1 MPPLIGDKPL
11 TAAERQRRYRERNAE
26 KVRESQQRW
35 LAANPERRREVARS
49 FYERNRESEM
59 ARSVA
64 WRAANLDAVRRHRRE
79 SHYRNYAKDIMRMS
93 ARRANV
99 RAFIITDRDVRRLM
113 SQACAECGDVRNL
126 HVDHIVP
133 LSRGGRH
140 SVGNLQMLCQP
151 CNLSK
156 NNRLT
161 VEWRQ
166 RKTEL
171 SQ

>member
-35 LAANPERRREVARS
+35 LAANPERRREIARA
-49 FYERNRESEM
+49 FYLRNREESM
-59 ARSVA
+59 ARSIA
-64 WRAANLDAVRRHRRE
+64 WRAANLDAARRHRME

-93 ARRANV
+93 ARRAHV
-99 RAFIITDRDVRRLM
+99 RAFVVTDKDVRRLM
-113 SQACAECGDVRNL
+113 SQACAECGSSRSL

-140 SVGNLQMLCQP
+140 AIGNLQMLCQS

-161 VEWRQ
+161 VEWR
-166 RKTEL
+166 RHKAARAA
-171 SQ
+171 